1 MHILFLALHQ
11 DHPKSEDR
19 RHSDWQESQHA
30 QNRTVRSCDSESLGS
45 SSSGQEHPVPEAH
58 LQCTRQ
64 GTIFLCQHHRTKVSR
79 YSSEIYSPNSLHS
92 VWLWLSARDFYHC
105 HWQTCNRRGG
115 DPVTHVLFAAEC
127 VPDAPVFLL
136 LLCAVFPQHSRQVTG
151 SRTCPF
157 LRPKTGKIFADERR

>member
-11 DHPKSEDR
+11 DHPKSEDH
-19 RHSDWQESQHA
+19 RHSDLPESSLA
-30 QNRTVRSCDSESLGS
+30 PTRTNRSCGSKSLGS

-105 HWQTCNRRGG
+105 HWQTCNRRAG
-115 DPVTHVLFAAEC
+115 DPVTHVLFDAEC

-136 LLCAVFPQHSRQVTG
+136 LLYAVFPLRSGRGTDSVVGENLSRREQ
-151 SRTCPF
+151 
-157 LRPKTGKIFADERR
+157 K